1 MNEGPSYLE
10 RLRSHRLAIVYRAVL
25 VIGLVGAALALAYF
39 SWRDKVFTETAV
51 IKSSPIS
58 EAATASFCSFDEY
71 ILQYSKDGIRCMNS
85 DGTMLWNQT
94 YEMQAPIVH
103 TCRRVVAVGDYNG
116 HIIHVAGVSGLMGS
130 VDTNLPIR
138 DFCVSEQ
145 GVVAAVL
152 DDQDNTWIYLYDAQ
166 GNTLAYFRTT
176 MADSGYPV
184 ALAISPNGQLVGV
197 SFLYAREGKL
207 RTSIAFYNFG
217 SVGQNAT
224 DNYVSGYDYTGAV
237 APFIQFLD
245 DSNVCAVSDDRIMF
259 YAGAQIPTSRAEHL
273 TAGEEIAGVYCQDD
287 HVALLF
293 HNSTEEGAYRL
304 QVYDTSGEAVVTL
317 YFDQDFEDIL
327 LLKDRV
333 AIYGADAW
341 LLYDMHGNKKFDGT
355 FEDPVRLLAETQVRN
370 RFMAVSGSKIE
381 VLELR

>member
-1 MNEGPSYLE
+1 
-10 RLRSHRLAIVYRAVL
+10 
-25 VIGLVGAALALAYF
+25 
-39 SWRDKVFTETAV
+39 
-51 IKSSPIS
+51 
-58 EAATASFCSFDEY
+58 
-71 ILQYSKDGIRCMNS
+71 
-85 DGTMLWNQT
+85 
-94 YEMQAPIVH
+94 
-103 TCRRVVAVGDYNG
+103 
-116 HIIHVAGVSGLMGS
+116 MGE

-138 DFCVSEQ
+138 DFCVSGQ

-152 DDQDNTWIYLYDAQ
+152 DGTDVTWIYLYDSA
-166 GNTLAYFRTT
+166 GNTLANFKTT
-176 MADSGYPV
+176 MKSSGYPISIS
-184 ALAISPNGQLVGV
+184 LSPNAELLCV
-197 SFLYAREGKL
+197 SYLYPEEGSIK
-207 RTSIAFYNFG
+207 TSVAFFNFG
-217 SVGQNAT
+217 SVGQNEI
-224 DNYVSGYDYTGAV
+224 DNYASGYDYPGV
-237 APFIQFLD
+237 VVPYVQFMNA
-245 DSNVCAVSDDRIMF
+245 SSAFAMSDDRIMF